1 MKFLFDFYDISI
13 VLLLGFYG
21 IPMAFL
27 WNFHDVSANV

>member
-13 VLLLGFYG
+13 VLLLDFYG
-21 IPMAFL
+21 IRMAFL